1 MTGTTPPLGLIEGY
15 FGEPWTWA
23 DRTHVMRSLA
33 PHGFS
38 FFIYAPKADAYLR
51 RQWQDDH
58 PAEAMD
64 ALAHFADACRDAGV
78 AFGIGLTPYELHND
92 WSGAGKA
99 ALTARLKALG
109 ALRPDV
115 IAILFDDMHGDIPG
129 LAETQAAIVHHAAS
143 TLPARVL
150 MCPSYYSDDPV
161 LDRVFGARPA
171 NYLEDLGRLLD
182 PAADVFWTGEEVCS
196 REFTRGHL
204 DGVSEQ
210 LRRKPVLWDNYPV
223 NDGPRMSRFLHL
235 RAFTGRHGI
244 AGSVAGHAINPALQP
259 WLTLAPAMTLAM
271 SYAQGDAYRYA
282 AAFLEAARQCY
293 GSDLAEALETD
304 LLSLNDSGLDRI
316 PGERCTSLRSK
327 YKAMDHPAA
336 DEVARFLEGGY
347 LITGEAVQ
355 TQ

>member
-1 MTGTTPPLGLIEGY
+1 MTETIPPLGIIEGY
-15 FGEPWTWA
+15 FGEPWTWE
-23 DRTHVMRSLA
+23 DRGDVMRGLK

-38 FFIYAPKADAYLR
+38 FFIYAPKADPYLR
-51 RQWQDDH
+51 RRWQENH
-58 PAEAMD
+58 PAD
-64 ALAHFADACRDAGV
+64 ATAALERFSQACRDAGV
-78 AFGIGLTPYELHND
+78 AFGIGLTPYELHDD
-92 WSGAGKA
+92 WTGEGKA

-109 ALRPDV
+109 ALRPDIV
-115 IAILFDDMHGDIPG
+115 AILFDDMHGDIPG
-129 LAETQAAIVHHAAS
+129 LAQTQTEIVHHAAAA
-143 TLPARVL
+143 LPARLL

-171 NYLEDLGRLLD
+171 RYLEDLGRLLD
-182 PAADVFWTGEEVCS
+182 PAVDVFWTGEEVCS

-204 DGVSEQ
+204 DRVADD

-235 RAFTGRHGI
+235 RAFTGRGGI

-259 WLTLAPAMTLAM
+259 RLTLAPAMTLAM
-271 SYAQGDAYRYA
+271 SYAQGDAYRYT

-293 GSDLAEALETD
+293 GAELAAALETD
-304 LLSLNDSGLDRI
+304 LLTLNDSGLDRI
-316 PGERCTSLRSK
+316 PGERCTSLRAK
-327 YKAMDHPAA
+327 YKAMGHPAA

-347 LITGEAVQ
+347 MITGEAVQ